1 MTMFERLNWRAYDNV
16 AHSSSTRVQAVTS
29 GDGNVLLHNRIKIM
43 PVMIFL
49 FKCKVLLKDNEENSV
64 GQMVESNIVEVLPVN
79 SPKQA

>member
-1 MTMFERLNWRAYDNV
+1 
-16 AHSSSTRVQAVTS
+16 
-29 GDGNVLLHNRIKIM
+29 M